1 MVLNW
6 ICILERIPEIF
17 HSWEKNVEWD
27 VPKISVERHVEFY
40 GCCAEPY
47 PDIAFSIHLTRK
59 PSYYITN
66 IIVPS
71 LIITVLVVLGF
82 ILPVSSGEK
91 VSLEITVILAISV
104 FLLLVADKWPPSADS
119 TPLIGMVMLS
129 VVFVCLF
136 IVCLKATFNN
146 IWRSVLLVEEAG
158 GLGENLRSVAIHWQT
173 LSHNVVH
180 LALIE
185 IRPRTISDDCIGS
198 CKSNYYTIT
207 ATTAHVISCN
217 VKKAETIIRLKTKN
231 TKTSEQFLIYYR

>member
-40 GCCAEPY
+40 GCCPEPY

-91 VSLEITVILAISV
+91 VSLEITVMLAMSV
-104 FLLLVADKWPPSADS
+104 FQLLVADHLPPSADS
-119 TPLIGMVMLS
+119 TPWIG
-129 VVFVCLF
+129 
-136 IVCLKATFNN
+136 KYP
-146 IWRSVLLVEEAG
+146 VLL
-158 GLGENLRSVAIHWQT
+158 
-173 LSHNVVH
+173 
-180 LALIE
+180 
-185 IRPRTISDDCIGS
+185 P
-198 CKSNYYTIT
+198 KP
-207 ATTAHVISCN
+207 
-217 VKKAETIIRLKTKN
+217 
-231 TKTSEQFLIYYR
+231 FLIKPLHLKWIFGHELASAVLVL